1 MPLTIQPAKDA
12 PAHAV
17 HGLSMHP
24 KIREVLDKG
33 LGHEYDFKEF
43 SALTGLSERS
53 AHNLFERGE
62 YIKVSRYPAK
72 SLNGCKRRVSGLSV
86 LCYLIEHSDEITE
99 ADTRPILKKVLPLMT
114 DGMLERVITAAQAL
128 IRERAGLPV
137 IVKTEGEERRAESGE
152 PKASKAAQR
161 PANVIAMHP
170 EFSFAADLTPAA
182 SA

>member
-1 MPLTIQPAKDA
+1 MLTIRPAKDA

-17 HGLSMHP
+17 HGLSMQP
-24 KIREVLDKG
+24 KIRAVLDKG
-33 LGHEYDFKEF
+33 LEHEYDFKEF
-43 SALTGLSERS
+43 AQLTGLSERS
-53 AHNLFERGE
+53 VHNLFERGQ

-72 SLNGCKRRVSGLSV
+72 SVNGCKRRVSGLSV

-99 ADTRPILKKVLPLMT
+99 ADTRPIMKKVLPLMT
-114 DGMLERVITAAQAL
+114 DALLERVINAAQAL

-137 IVKTEGEERRAESGE
+137 IVKAEEPSPAAAGVST
-152 PKASKAAQR
+152 PTSKR

-170 EFSFAADLTPAA
+170 EFSFTSALTSAAA